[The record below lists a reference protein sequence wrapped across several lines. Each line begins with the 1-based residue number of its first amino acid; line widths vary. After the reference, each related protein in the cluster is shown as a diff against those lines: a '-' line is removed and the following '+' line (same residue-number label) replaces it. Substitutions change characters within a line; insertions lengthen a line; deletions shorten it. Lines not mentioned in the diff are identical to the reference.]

1 MKLTIPYNATSF
13 LTNLSTFGWKG
24 SFKIVENTGGNGN
37 GNANATDIVSESII
51 TVKDYLTKHKHMSY
65 DLVEQMIL
73 HLGNQMMLMSDNNLG
88 LLFFNLN
95 SVLLLDDAYFLIAD
109 LTNVVPMNSREQLTL
124 NYPLKMEGLLSPE
137 LEHVTALPVIVSITS
152 SYYSLG
158 LLCVACLGLGLAND
172 TIIDTMF
179 DTIIDTK
186 MYFFLQRC
194 LQSDPDKRYFLYI

>member
-24 SFKIVENTGGNGN
+24 SFKNADGNS
-37 GNANATDIVSESII
+37 TSIVSDSII
-51 TVKDYLTKHKHMSY
+51 TLQDYLTTHKHMSY

-95 SVLLLDDAYFLIAD
+95 SVLLLDNAYFLIAD

-124 NYPLKMEGLLSPE
+124 NYPLKMDGLLSPE

-172 TIIDTMF
+172 VVF

>member
-24 SFKIVENTGGNGN
+24 SFKIVENTGANGNPNGTGNG
-37 GNANATDIVSESII
+37 TDIVSESII
-51 TVKDYLTKHKHMSY
+51 TLRDYLTKYNHMSY
-65 DLVEQMIL
+65 DKVEQLIL

-88 LLFFNLN
+88 LLFFNLE
-95 SVLLLDDAYFLIAD
+95 SILLLDDAYFLIAD
-109 LTNVVPMNSREQLTL
+109 LTFMVPMNSREQLTL

-152 SYYSLG
+152 TYYSLG
-158 LLCVACLGLGLAND
+158 LLCMACLGLGLAKD
-172 TIIDTMF
+172 TIMN
-179 DTIIDTK
+179 TIMNTK

-194 LQSDPDKRYFLYI
+194 LQSDPNKRYFLYI

>member
-24 SFKIVENTGGNGN
+24 SFKIVENGGANG
-37 GNANATDIVSESII
+37 TDIVSESII
-51 TVKDYLTKHKHMSY
+51 TLRDYLTKYRHMSY
-65 DLVEQMIL
+65 DKVEQLIL

-88 LLFFNLN
+88 LLFFNLE
-95 SVLLLDDAYFLIAD
+95 SILLLDDAYFLIAD
-109 LTNVVPMNSREQLTL
+109 LTFMVPMNSREQLTL

-137 LEHVTALPVIVSITS
+137 LEHVTTLPLIVSVTS

-158 LLCVACLGLGLAND
+158 LLCMACLGLDLAND
-172 TIIDTMF
+172 TMM
-179 DTIIDTK
+179 DTILNTK

-194 LQSDPDKRYFLYI
+194 LQSDPNKRYFLYI